1 VSVEAFVVEAALA
14 LDPSCDPR
22 APGGAVTVELCGHW
36 DHDGPCRWPH
46 NSALDDTGTFRTLYV
61 ASSSEA
67 PTVAS
72 RIEHALRAG
81 PHWQVN
87 RITERAVG
95 EEERELASCLLA
107 GPRAEPA

>member
-1 VSVEAFVVEAALA
+1 VSVEAFVVEASLA
-14 LDPSCDPR
+14 LDPACDPR
-22 APGGAVTVELCGHW
+22 APGGAVTVELCGRW

-46 NSALDDTGTFRTLYV
+46 NSALDDTGTFRTLFV

-81 PHWQVN
+81 PHWQVT
-87 RITERAVG
+87 RFTERAVS
-95 EEERELASCLLA
+95 EDERELASRLLA
-107 GPRAEPA
+107 GPRAEPP